1 MPSPQSQIKKKM
13 KTHKDLEVWKKSI
26 ELVTEIYQITKDFPK
41 EEIYGLTSQIKRSAV
56 SVPSN
61 IAEGAAR
68 QSNKEYIQFLYIA
81 LGSLMELDT
90 QLVIAKNINF
100 VDEEMLSN
108 IDDKIETIGKMLNGL
123 ITYRKSKFRN

>member
-1 MPSPQSQIKKKM
+1 M

-26 ELVTEIYQITKDFPK
+26 ELVTEIYQVTKNFPK
-41 EEIYGLTSQIKRSAV
+41 EEIYGLTSQIRRSAV

-68 QSNKEYIQFLYIA
+68 QFNKEYIQFLYIA

-90 QLVIAKNINF
+90 QLIIAKNNDFI
-100 VDEEMLSN
+100 DEEKLNLIEKN
-108 IDDKIETIGKMLNGL
+108 IEAIGKMINGL
-123 ITYRKSKFRN
+123 INYRKSIE